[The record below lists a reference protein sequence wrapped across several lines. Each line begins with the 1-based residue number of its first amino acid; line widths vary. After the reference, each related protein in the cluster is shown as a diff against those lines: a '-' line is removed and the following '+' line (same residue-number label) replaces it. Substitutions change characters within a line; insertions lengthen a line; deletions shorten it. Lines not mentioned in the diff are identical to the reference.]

1 VDVVAFLPAPLL
13 SHLRIVL
20 AREHTLMAVES
31 WRAAEVVL
39 RQRPADA
46 LVVDPRA
53 GEGPDGRGLGRL
65 RDRHPTVP
73 VVVYTVLTP
82 TTLRAVV
89 ELARQGLEHV
99 VLHRFDD
106 EPRRFLALLEQL
118 PGYALSD
125 RLLAELAGTLDRLPT
140 PTARAVERLVRL
152 PHRFGGVD
160 DLAAASG
167 VTVRQLYRQLEAAG
181 IASPRW
187 LVQGARVLRAFAYLQ
202 DRGCSI
208 GAAARKLG
216 YSQSRVL
223 ARQMLEVAGRSA
235 TEARRSMAPETMVE
249 LLSEKLRR
257 A

>member
-1 VDVVAFLPAPLL
+1 VD
-13 SHLRIVL
+13 
-20 AREHTLMAVES
+20 
-31 WRAAEVVL
+31 
-39 RQRPADA
+39 
-46 LVVDPRA
+46 DPM
-53 GEGPDGRGLGRL
+53 DGRGLGRL
-65 RDRHPTVP
+65 RDRHPSIP
-73 VVVYTVLTP
+73 VVVYTVLTAA
-82 TTLRAVV
+82 TLRAVV
-89 ELARQGLEHV
+89 AMARQGVEHV

-106 EPRRFLALLEQL
+106 EPRRFLGLLEQL

-125 RLLAELAGTLDRLPT
+125 RLLAELSGALERLPT

-152 PHRFGGVD
+152 PHRFGGVE
-160 DLAAASG
+160 DLADASG

-223 ARQMLEVAGRSA
+223 ARQMLEVAGRPA
-235 TEARRSMAPETMVE
+235 TEARRSVAPETMVE

>member
-1 VDVVAFLPAPLL
+1 VDVVAFLPPPLL

-20 AREHTLMAVES
+20 AREHTLTAVET
-31 WRAAEVVL
+31 WRAAEAVL

-46 LVVDPRA
+46 LIVDPRVDD
-53 GEGPDGRGLGRL
+53 PMDGRALGRL

-73 VVVYTVLTP
+73 VVVYTVLTAA
-82 TTLRAVV
+82 TLRAVV
-89 ELARQGLEHV
+89 EMARQGVEHV

-106 EPRRFLALLEQL
+106 EPRRFLTLLEQL

-125 RLLAELAGTLDRLPT
+125 RLLAELAGALDRLPT

-152 PHRFGGVD
+152 PHRFGGVE

-223 ARQMLEVAGRSA
+223 ARQMLEVAGRPA
-235 TEARRSMAPETMVE
+235 TEARRSLAPETMVE